1 MKVLRL
7 VNLCFCEIYLPP
19 FSSELKI
26 LTLHNVAGINDETL
40 RLMIERSVFLA
51 KLICNFTSFTKHTI
65 SDGYMQSLVSTRQK
79 FKVIFNQVSINE
91 ENLDELKVTRWVT
104 PPPPLLIFYFFDQF
118 VFQSSS
124 CETFSTNVSILN
136 KPVKLFVLPICILFA
151 SGLVSICC
159 WAGICKWF
167 LRLIAKKQ
175 SVM

>member
-1 MKVLRL
+1 MKSWSCYRKIFEFPSLGTLELIGEIPGGYDDEIVFCSTVKVLRL

-104 PPPPLLIFYFFDQF
+104 PP
-118 VFQSSS
+118 SSN
-124 CETFSTNVSILN
+124 C
-136 KPVKLFVLPICILFA
+136 
-151 SGLVSICC
+151 
-159 WAGICKWF
+159 
-167 LRLIAKKQ
+167 
-175 SVM
+175 